1 LDFIALE
8 NPQSLPNVLL
18 EDMVK
23 LQNFNPVISVLFVLL
38 EGIARME

>member
-23 LQNFNPVISVLFVLL
+23 LQSFNQVISVQFVLL